1 MNSSQAGIAHIYG
14 ENSEL
19 LPASHNEDSLKSET
33 TEIIKNV
40 ETLDIWI
47 FSSAASVETKCH
59 DVCIESANEN
69 WHVSESEGQ
78 TQFSTEEINR
88 RLGQR

>member
-1 MNSSQAGIAHIYG
+1 MRG
-14 ENSEL
+14 NSEL
-19 LPASHNEDSLKSET
+19 LPASHNEDSLKSDT
-33 TEIIKNV
+33 TEIIKNI
-40 ETLDIWI
+40 EILDIWI
-47 FSSAASVETKCH
+47 FSFAASVETKCP

-88 RLGQR
+88 RLSQR

>member
-1 MNSSQAGIAHIYG
+1 MR